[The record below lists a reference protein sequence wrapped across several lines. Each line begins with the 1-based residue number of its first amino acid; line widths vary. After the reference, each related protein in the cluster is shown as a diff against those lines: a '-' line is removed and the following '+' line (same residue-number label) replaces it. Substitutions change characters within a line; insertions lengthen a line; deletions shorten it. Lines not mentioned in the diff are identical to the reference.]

1 MILNP
6 QHLKIFGN
14 NISIGDFATLI
25 TAPDKRIDLST
36 WETDK
41 IGGEIFLGKYILIS
55 PGTSIRSA
63 KKIRIGQST
72 MIASDVTITD
82 SDWHGIYDRTDYVAS
97 PKEVT
102 IEDNVW
108 IGEKSII
115 LKGTKIGANSIIGA
129 GSVVSGE
136 VPPNTIYAGN
146 PAREI
151 RKLDKG
157 NFVTRETLFSESSTY
172 LEDLLS
178 IEKKTLEN
186 NTFFGWIKSV
196 LWPKK

>member
-1 MILNP
+1 
-6 QHLKIFGN
+6 
-14 NISIGDFATLI
+14 
-25 TAPDKRIDLST
+25 
-36 WETDK
+36 
-41 IGGEIFLGKYILIS
+41 
-55 PGTSIRSA
+55 
-63 KKIRIGQST
+63 

-97 PKEVT
+97 PKEVS

>member
-41 IGGEIFLGKYILIS
+41 ISGEIILGKYILIS
-55 PGTSIRSA
+55 PGTSIRTA
-63 KKIRIGQST
+63 KKIKIGQST